1 MIKERALE
9 RNANALKFPLD
20 QYKTQTMY
28 EELVPRESYA
38 LDSPKP
44 RIYTKNMLNQ
54 NLTHW
59 FLVLIIVI
67 HVSCVKEKTQ

>member
-1 MIKERALE
+1 MKERGFD
-9 RNANALKFPLD
+9 RNPNPLKFALGH
-20 QYKTQTMY
+20 YKTQKMY
-28 EELVPRESYA
+28 KELVPRESYA
-38 LDSPKP
+38 LDSPKS

-54 NLTHW
+54 NLIHW